1 MATITLIVLALMAA
15 LTIYAM
21 RRSALIIGAER
32 QQRLLSDGS
41 IGCHTPLGDIGCS
54 LICRRVE
61 SMAQV
66 ENLLSVTYERYE
78 VIVMID
84 ATLQPELFAALVAR
98 YRMVRVNSP
107 DTTQNSTNGRE
118 NALISHPNTLKRRN
132 DSPKIRSLYRS
143 AERRYRRLVVVE
155 ISADTNPYAALNGVL
170 SIASHNFVICIG
182 SGVYI
187 RPQAIH
193 SIAIT
198 LSDSAALCPEALISL
213 SDEPYHVL
221 RREAVILRGGF
232 SPALLSK
239 IPRSKRLYTHQ
250 SFTLT
255 PPADHT
261 PRWPMVG
268 LAAGLTIGFVVV
280 LTTLFT
286 PLLGIAA
293 LTTLLAILSI
303 ARHQSEAC
311 NAGKCS
317 ARTMLCYFRRLKM
330 IFSRQK
336 FIIT

>member
-1 MATITLIVLALMAA
+1 
-15 LTIYAM
+15 
-21 RRSALIIGAER
+21 
-32 QQRLLSDGS
+32 
-41 IGCHTPLGDIGCS
+41 
-54 LICRRVE
+54 
-61 SMAQV
+61 MAQV

-78 VIVMID
+78 AIVMID

-98 YRMVRVNSP
+98 YRMVRVNPP

-118 NALISHPNTLKRRN
+118 NRLTSHPNTLKRRN
-132 DSPKIRSLYRS
+132 DYPKIRSLYRS

-155 ISADTNPYAALNGVL
+155 ISADANPYSALNGVL

-187 RPQAIH
+187 RSQAIH
-193 SIAIT
+193 SIAIS

-213 SDEPYHVL
+213 SDEPYHAL

-239 IPRSKRLYTHQ
+239 IPHSKRLYTHQ

-255 PPADHT
+255 SPTDHT
-261 PRWPMVG
+261 PRWPM
-268 LAAGLTIGFVVV
+268 AGLTIGFVVV

-303 ARHQSEAC
+303 ARHQSEVC

>member
-1 MATITLIVLALMAA
+1 MATITLIVLALLAA

-78 VIVMID
+78 AIVMID

-107 DTTQNSTNGRE
+107 DTTQNSTNGR
-118 NALISHPNTLKRRN
+118 N

-143 AERRYRRLVVVE
+143 AERRYRRLVVAE
-155 ISADTNPYAALNGVL
+155 ISADTNPYAALNEVL

-213 SDEPYHVL
+213 SDEPYHAL

-255 PPADHT
+255 STTDHPP
-261 PRWPMVG
+261 RRPMAG
-268 LAAGLTIGFVVV
+268 LAVGLTIGFVVV

-303 ARHQSEAC
+303 ARHQSEVC

>member
-1 MATITLIVLALMAA
+1 MATITLIVLALLAA

-32 QQRLLSDGS
+32 QQRLLSDSS

-78 VIVMID
+78 AIVMID

-107 DTTQNSTNGRE
+107 DTTQNSTNGR
-118 NALISHPNTLKRRN
+118 N

-143 AERRYRRLVVVE
+143 AERRYRRLVVAE
-155 ISADTNPYAALNGVL
+155 ISADANPYAALNEVL
-170 SIASHNFVICIG
+170 SIASHNFVICTG

-213 SDEPYHVL
+213 GDESYHAL

-255 PPADHT
+255 SPADHT
-261 PRWPMVG
+261 PRWPMAG
-268 LAAGLTIGFVVV
+268 LAAGFVVV

-286 PLLGIAA
+286 PLLGIAT

-303 ARHQSEAC
+303 ARHQSEVC

>member
-1 MATITLIVLALMAA
+1 
-15 LTIYAM
+15 M
-21 RRSALIIGAER
+21 R
-32 QQRLLSDGS
+32 
-41 IGCHTPLGDIGCS
+41 CS
-54 LICRRVE
+54 CQE
-61 SMAQV
+61 PS
-66 ENLLSVTYERYE
+66 N
-78 VIVMID
+78 
-84 ATLQPELFAALVAR
+84 
-98 YRMVRVNSP
+98 YRG
-107 DTTQNSTNGRE
+107 NGYY
-118 NALISHPNTLKRRN
+118 RN
-132 DSPKIRSLYRS
+132 DTPKIRSLYRS
-143 AERRYRRLVVVE
+143 AERRYRRLVVAE
-155 ISADTNPYAALNGVL
+155 ISADANPYAALNGVL

-213 SDEPYHVL
+213 GDEPYHAL

-268 LAAGLTIGFVVV
+268 LAAGFVAV
-280 LTTLFT
+280 LTTLST

-317 ARTMLCYFRRLKM
+317 ARTMLCYFRHLKM

>member
-1 MATITLIVLALMAA
+1 
-15 LTIYAM
+15 
-21 RRSALIIGAER
+21 
-32 QQRLLSDGS
+32 
-41 IGCHTPLGDIGCS
+41 
-54 LICRRVE
+54 
-61 SMAQV
+61 MAQV

-78 VIVMID
+78 AIVMID
-84 ATLQPELFAALVAR
+84 ATLQPELFAALAAR
-98 YRMVRVNSP
+98 YRMVRVNAP
-107 DTTQNSTNGRE
+107 DTTQNSTKG
-118 NALISHPNTLKRRN
+118 RN

-155 ISADTNPYAALNGVL
+155 ISADANPYAALNEVL

-198 LSDSAALCPEALISL
+198 LSDSAALCPETLISL
-213 SDEPYHVL
+213 SDEPYHAL

-255 PPADHT
+255 STTDHT
-261 PRWPMVG
+261 PRWSMV
-268 LAAGLTIGFVVV
+268 GLTIGFVIV

-303 ARHQSEAC
+303 ARHQSEVC